1 MKSNKILVEVSEMNK
16 YKFYIKDNKEY
27 FEIWK
32 DNELFEQKESYV
44 TYALCDFITNHEN
57 DFTDIFFWVKQNYD
71 YISSLVEHKGD
82 LQYEPHPCPHSLMSF
97 GNAFWFYH
105 DAIDCLFEDNSLEDF
120 SGNSWITYGYDEIA
134 KSGTIREIESLFSL
148 ARKYIYNFIEEKED
162 NIDTAVI
169 NRTLDI
175 GIENIDGVLC
185 KVLYPKN
192 IGDILYFLMYYL
204 IGQDISYKVCK
215 RCEKPFPCF
224 INKHTKFCDRY
235 DSVLKQ
241 TCREMGLNYTEHDSY
256 IDKNT
261 AKTRDSLLKIFDSA
275 YSKQRRKLKA
285 KLIDKN
291 DFKIWSAKARKMR
304 DRCINFEISFDDF
317 VQWLEENEDNYQE
330 EN

>member
-1 MKSNKILVEVSEMNK
+1 MNK
-16 YKFYIKDNKEY
+16 YKFYIRDNKEY

-32 DNELFEQKESYV
+32 DGCLSEQRESYV
-44 TYALCDFITNHEN
+44 TYSLCDFITNHETV
-57 DFTDIFFWVKQNYD
+57 FTDIFYWIKQNYD
-71 YISSLVEHKGD
+71 YIKSLVEHKGD
-82 LQYEPHPCPHSLMSF
+82 QQYEPHPCPHSLMSF
-97 GNAFWFYH
+97 GNIFWFYYNS
-105 DAIDCLFEDNSLEDF
+105 IDCLFENGSLDSYDE
-120 SGNSWITYGYDEIA
+120 NTWIIYGYDEIE
-134 KSGTIREIESLFSL
+134 KSGTIAEIENMFTL
-148 ARKYIYNFIEEKED
+148 AHRYIYNSIQGKEES
-162 NIDTAVI
+162 IDTPVI
-169 NRTLDI
+169 AWTLDT

-185 KVLYPKN
+185 KVLYPNN

-204 IGQDISYKVCK
+204 IGKDISYKVCK

-241 TCREMGLNYTEHDSY
+241 TCRDMGLNYSEHDTY
-256 IDKNT
+256 IDKKT

-304 DRCINFEISFDDF
+304 DRCINFEVSFDDF
-317 VQWLEENEDNYQE
+317 VQWLEENEDNYSE
-330 EN
+330 EIL

>member
-32 DNELFEQKESYV
+32 DNELFEQKKSYV

-120 SGNSWITYGYDEIA
+120 SGNSWIRYGYDEIV

-148 ARKYIYNFIEEKED
+148 AHEYIYHSID
-162 NIDTAVI
+162 NNGESIDTPSI
-169 NRTLDI
+169 NRILDV

-241 TCREMGLNYTEHDSY
+241 TCREMGLKYTEHDTY

-291 DFKIWSAKARKMR
+291 DFKIWSSRARKMR
-304 DRCINFEISFDDF
+304 DRCINFEISFDNF

>member
-1 MKSNKILVEVSEMNK
+1 MKDNKTLFEVSEMNR
-16 YKFYIKDNKEY
+16 YKFYIKNNKEY

-32 DNELFEQKESYV
+32 DDNLSDQKESYV
-44 TYALCDFITNHEN
+44 TYSLCDFITNHET
-57 DFTDIFFWVKQNYD
+57 DFTDIFFWIKQNYE
-71 YISSLVEHKGD
+71 YIKSLVENKGEPN
-82 LQYEPHPCPHSLMSF
+82 YVPHPCPHSLMSF
-97 GNAFWFYH
+97 GNVFCFYYN
-105 DAIDCLFEDNSLEDF
+105 AIDCLFEDNCLENF
-120 SGNSWITYGYDEIA
+120 SENSWINYGYDEIT
-134 KSGTIREIESLFSL
+134 KSGTVKEIEYLFSL
-148 ARKYIYNFIEEKED
+148 AHKFIYNSIYDKED
-162 NIDTAVI
+162 TIDTSVI

-192 IGDILYFLMYYL
+192 IGDILYFLMFYL
-204 IGQDISYKVCK
+204 IGKDISFKICK

-241 TCREMGLNYTEHDSY
+241 TCREMGLNYSEHDTY

-261 AKTRDSLLKIFDSA
+261 ARTRDSLLKIFDSA

-285 KLIDKN
+285 KLIDKD
-291 DFKIWSAKARKMR
+291 DFKRWSAKARKMR
-304 DRCINFEISFDDF
+304 DKCINFEISFDDF

-330 EN
+330 EE

>member
-1 MKSNKILVEVSEMNK
+1 MNK

-120 SGNSWITYGYDEIA
+120 SGNSWIRYGYDEIV

-148 ARKYIYNFIEEKED
+148 AHEYIYHSID
-162 NIDTAVI
+162 NNGESIDTPSI
-169 NRTLDI
+169 NRILDV

-204 IGQDISYKVCK
+204 IGQD
-215 RCEKPFPCF
+215 
-224 INKHTKFCDRY
+224 
-235 DSVLKQ
+235 
-241 TCREMGLNYTEHDSY
+241 
-256 IDKNT
+256 T
-261 AKTRDSLLKIFDSA
+261 AKSLFRVL
-275 YSKQRRKLKA
+275 
-285 KLIDKN
+285 LIS
-291 DFKIWSAKARKMR
+291 IQ
-304 DRCINFEISFDDF
+304 NFVTGMI
-317 VQWLEENEDNYQE
+317 QY
-330 EN
+330 

>member
-1 MKSNKILVEVSEMNK
+1 MKN
-16 YKFYIKDNKEY
+16 YKFYIRDNKES

-32 DNELFEQKESYV
+32 DGNLSEQKESYV
-44 TYALCDFITNHEN
+44 TYSLCDFVTNHEA
-57 DFTDIFFWVKQNYD
+57 DFTDIFFWIRQNYD
-71 YISSLVEHKGD
+71 YIRSLVEHKGD
-82 LQYEPHPCPHSLMSF
+82 PRYEPHPCPHSLMSF
-97 GNAFWFYH
+97 GNIFWFYY
-105 DAIDCLFEDNSLEDF
+105 DSIDYLFENDLLESYDK
-120 SGNSWITYGYDEIA
+120 NTWITYGYSET
-134 KSGTIREIESLFSL
+134 KETGTIIEIENLFSL
-148 ARKYIYNFIEEKED
+148 AHRYVFDMIDGKED
-162 NIDTAVI
+162 SMDTPVI

-175 GIENIDGVLC
+175 GIENIDGLLC

-204 IGQDISYKVCK
+204 IGKDISYKVCK

-235 DSVLKQ
+235 DSLLKQ
-241 TCREMGLNYTEHDSY
+241 TCREMGLDYSEHDTY

-261 AKTRDSLLKIFDSA
+261 AKTRVSLLKIFDSA

-304 DRCINFEISFDDF
+304 DRCINFEVSFDDF
-317 VQWLEENEDNYQE
+317 VQWLEENEDNYME
-330 EN
+330 EE